1 MAPASTVQ
9 STIHVDLPDATAA
22 YKEQAKRLGHPD
34 GVYDENTNSC
44 VTHVGDILR
53 AGGAQNV
60 PTTTRETINW
70 IIANGKRQ

>member
-9 STIHVDLPDATAA
+9 NTIHVDLPDATAT
-22 YKEQAKRLGHPD
+22 YKEQPSVWDIPMAGMTK
-34 GVYDENTNSC
+34 NTNSC

-53 AGGAQNV
+53 AGGAQNI
-60 PTTTRETINW
+60 PTATRETIKW